1 MHIPSKRHKDISCQ
15 RVDCILNE
23 NSMRS
28 TSIQSISISVLL
40 LSVPN
45 VQYDQW
51 IRILCTFLD
60 LTLSQSHCVVSFS

>member
-1 MHIPSKRHKDISCQ
+1 MHIPSKRNKDISYQ
-15 RVDCILNE
+15 RVDCIVNE

-28 TSIQSISISVLL
+28 TSILGISISVLL

-51 IRILCTFLD
+51 MRISCTFLD
-60 LTLSQSHCVVSFS
+60 LTLSRSHCVVSFS